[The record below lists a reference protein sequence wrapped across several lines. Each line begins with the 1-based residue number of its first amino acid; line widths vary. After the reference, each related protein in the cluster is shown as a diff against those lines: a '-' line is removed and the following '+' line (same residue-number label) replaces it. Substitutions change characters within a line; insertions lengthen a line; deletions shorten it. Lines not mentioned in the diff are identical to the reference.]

1 MLMPQRRRA
10 IASRFV
16 VHGFALT
23 ALATAS
29 VVALGQTVAAPDAAA
44 SAPAAQK
51 VAPTELAPVVV
62 TAERRSE
69 NAKDVP
75 VSITLLKPE
84 QLDVIMTSGQDVR
97 VLAAKVPSLNIE
109 SSNGRTFPRFYIRGY
124 GNTDFSTY
132 ASQPVSLI
140 YDDVVQESAIL
151 KGFPIFDL
159 ANVEVLRGPQ
169 GTLFGRNTPAGV
181 IKFNSVKPE
190 IGALDGYVNTS
201 YGTHNTANVDGA
213 FSFPMG
219 STLAARVSVLEQYR
233 SDWVTVD
240 SAQAGNLYN
249 GNKLEGYNDR
259 ALRAQLLWKPDTSF
273 SALFNVHGRALDGS
287 ARLFRANII
296 KQGSND
302 LVDGFDPD
310 KTSINGGNEQ
320 QFRSSGGSASLTWNL
335 GNISL
340 YSITGYESIDKY
352 YTRGDI
358 DGGDTITA
366 TRPGFQ
372 FQVETAGG
380 VKDHNQITQE
390 FRVASKTGGPLNYQ
404 AGVYFFH
411 EKLEGESFGYNSA
424 TAAQTS
430 YSTTQ
435 QKNDAWAVFGSL
447 NYDLTADLKLRS
459 GLRYTRDK
467 KTFDML
473 EGFADPRSRTISANK
488 TTGDVSGTYKLTKDA
503 NLYARVATGFRGASF
518 GSPTSGQDLTY
529 AEPETTTSYET
540 GVKTDLF
547 DRRASLGFGLFH
559 YDVKNQQLTAVG
571 GSSNV
576 TSLINAKKTTGQ
588 GLEADLTAL
597 VTDRLRV
604 SAGLSYNDT
613 QIKDAD
619 LRVPVCGSTL
629 CTVTDPV
636 SGGFASIDGNPLPQ
650 APKWIANATAR
661 YGVPMGESSELYFFG
676 DAAYRSKINFLLYE
690 TKEFTGKPL
699 TELGL
704 KLGYSWANGKYDA
717 SVFCRN
723 CTNEIVTV
731 GGIDFHN
738 LTGFINDPRTI
749 GVSFRAAFY

>member
-1 MLMPQRRRA
+1 MPLPRRRA
-10 IASRFV
+10 PANVFV
-16 VHGFALT
+16 IRSFALT
-23 ALATAS
+23 ALAAAS
-29 VVALGQTVAAPDAAA
+29 AMALGQTVAAPEAA
-44 SAPAAQK
+44 SAPAARK
-51 VAPTELAPVVV
+51 APSGELAPVVV
-62 TAERRSE
+62 TAERRFE

-132 ASQPVSLI
+132 ASQPVSLV

-159 ANVEVLRGPQ
+159 ASVEVLRGPQ

-181 IKFNSVKPE
+181 VKFNSVKPE
-190 IGALDGYVNTS
+190 LGATDGYINTS
-201 YGTHNTANVDGA
+201 FGTHTTANVDGA
-213 FSFPMG
+213 FSLPIS
-219 STLAARVSVLEQYR
+219 STLAARVSVLEQHR
-233 SDWVTVD
+233 ADWVTVD
-240 SAQAGNLYN
+240 SAQPGNLYN

-259 ALRAQLLWKPDTSF
+259 ALRAQLLWQPDTSF

-296 KQGSND
+296 KQGTND
-302 LVDGFDPD
+302 LVDGFDPS
-310 KTSINGGNEQ
+310 KISTNGGNEQ
-320 QFRSSGGSASLTWNL
+320 EFRSTGGSASLTWNL
-335 GNISL
+335 GSISL
-340 YSITGYESIDKY
+340 YSITGFESINKY
-352 YTRGDI
+352 FTRGDI

-372 FQVETAGG
+372 FQVETGGG
-380 VKDHNQITQE
+380 VKDHDQITQE

-424 TAAQTS
+424 TGAQTS

-447 NYDLTADLKLRS
+447 NYDLTADFKLR
-459 GLRYTRDK
+459 GGVRYTHDK

-473 EGFADPRSRTISANK
+473 EGFADPRSKTISASK
-488 TTGDVSGTYKLTKDA
+488 VTGDVSGTYKLTKDT

-518 GSPTSGQDLTY
+518 GTPTSGQDLTF
-529 AEPETTTSYET
+529 AEPETTTSYEA
-540 GVKTDLF
+540 GIKTDLF
-547 DRRASLGFGLFH
+547 DRRASLGFSVFH

-576 TSLINAKKTTGQ
+576 TALINAKKTTGQ

-597 VTDRLRV
+597 VTERLRL

-613 QIKDAD
+613 KIKDPD
-619 LRVPVCGSTL
+619 LRVPVCGSGL
-629 CTVTDPV
+629 CTVNDPV
-636 SGGFASIDGNPLPQ
+636 SGGLASIDGNPLPQ

-661 YGVPMGESSELYFFG
+661 YGVPMSESSELYFYG
-676 DAAYRSKINFLLYE
+676 DVAYRSKINFFLYE
-690 TKEFTGKPL
+690 STEFTGKAL

-704 KLGYSWANGKYDA
+704 KFGYSWANGKYDA
-717 SVFCRN
+717 SLFCRN
-723 CTNEIVTV
+723 CTNEIVAV

-738 LTGFINDPRTI
+738 LTGFINDPRTV
-749 GVSFRAAFY
+749 GVSFRAAFD